1 MIAPSLHAGIPAGTG
16 HRIPGSA
23 ASVVQMQFNAG
34 DTLKLTGKSGNYR
47 TVNMLFPAMSQNVEF
62 TFMNCSDADSN
73 HYAIVQIGAQVWLA
87 ENLKTTKYRDGSDI
101 PNVTDSAAWSILI
114 TGAYCNF
121 HNDPAEGE
129 TYGHLYNYYA
139 VDDSRKMCPAGW
151 HVPSTGEWNIL
162 EKFLDA
168 TVDTTALEG
177 TGRMIGRILKE
188 GCDTRWAYM
197 DTTFGINSAGFTALC
212 ANFRNATGAWSLA
225 PNNDHDAGFWTSTN
239 YNTSAAWYRS
249 LRWCYSDIYVLF
261 PMKKS
266 GNSVRCIRDQ

>member
-1 MIAPSLHAGIPAGTG
+1 
-16 HRIPGSA
+16 
-23 ASVVQMQFNAG
+23 MQFNAG

-188 GCDTRWAYM
+188 GCDGHIWIQPLGSIRRGLPRFARISGM
-197 DTTFGINSAGFTALC
+197 QPAP
-212 ANFRNATGAWSLA
+212 GAWR
-225 PNNDHDAGFWTSTN
+225 PTMTMMRG
-239 YNTSAAWYRS
+239 
-249 LRWCYSDIYVLF
+249 
-261 PMKKS
+261 S
-266 GNSVRCIRDQ
+266 GLPPITIPARHGIAVCGGATAIFMCFSR